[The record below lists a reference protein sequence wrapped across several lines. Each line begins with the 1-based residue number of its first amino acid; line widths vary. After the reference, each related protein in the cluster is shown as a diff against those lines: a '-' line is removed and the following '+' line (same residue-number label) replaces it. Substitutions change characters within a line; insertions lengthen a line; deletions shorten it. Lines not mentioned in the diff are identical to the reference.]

1 MEEILNIV
9 KEHKW
14 FCVIASMMI
23 VVVVSVLLFNQPS
36 QPADQ
41 TGLVAFSQDN
51 QASSVPEEVEESST
65 ESKTRDTEQEIQ
77 LVVVDVKGEV
87 ERPGLYTLK
96 FESRVNDAIVAAG
109 GFTAEANQKSVNL
122 AQKLADEEII
132 YVAHKDEDVSVI
144 TAPNSSVVATQTQ
157 EESQS
162 SLVNLNTATEA
173 DLQTISGI
181 GAKRAADII
190 AYREANGGFKS
201 VDDLN
206 NVSGIGDKTMESI
219 RPYVTV
225 D

>member
-1 MEEILNIV
+1 MDTIKTYIEML
-9 KEHKW
+9 KEYKW
-14 FCVIASMMI
+14 QIALPA
-23 VVVVSVLLFNQPS
+23 VAGLLMATFLIFS
-36 QPADQ
+36 QPAKSDQ
-41 TGLVAFSQDN
+41 TGLTDFPQTE
-51 QASSVPEEVEESST
+51 QTSSGQEQTEETSTEESEELS
-65 ESKTRDTEQEIQ
+65 Q
-77 LVVVDVKGEV
+77 LTVDVKGAV
-87 ERPGLYTLK
+87 EKPGLYTL
-96 FESRVNDAIVAAG
+96 EAGARVNDAVEAAG
-109 GFTAEANQKSVNL
+109 GLTSQADPKSINL
-122 AQKLADEEII
+122 AQKLSDEAVV
-132 YVAHKDEDVSVI
+132 YVASKDENI
-144 TAPNSSVVATQTQ
+144 SVVTSTATSSAMSS
-157 EESQS
+157 EEKST

>member
-1 MEEILNIV
+1 MDTIKTYIEML
-9 KEHKW
+9 KEYKW
-14 FCVIASMMI
+14 QIALPA
-23 VVVVSVLLFNQPS
+23 VAGLLMGTFLIFS
-36 QPADQ
+36 QPAKSDQ
-41 TGLVAFSQDN
+41 TGLIDFPQSEQTSN
-51 QASSVPEEVEESST
+51 SSELVEETSTEVSEESS
-65 ESKTRDTEQEIQ
+65 Q
-77 LVVVDVKGEV
+77 LVVDVKGAV
-87 ERPGLYTLK
+87 AKPGLYTLAADA
-96 FESRVNDAIVAAG
+96 RVNDAVEAAG
-109 GFTAEANQKSVNL
+109 GLTSQADPKSINL
-122 AQKLADEEII
+122 AQKLSDEAVV
-132 YVAHKDEDVSVI
+132 YVASKDENI
-144 TAPNSSVVATQTQ
+144 SVVTSTATSSAMSQ
-157 EESQS
+157 EEKNT

>member
-1 MEEILNIV
+1 MDTIKTYIEML
-9 KEHKW
+9 KEYKW
-14 FCVIASMMI
+14 QIALPAAAG
-23 VVVVSVLLFNQPS
+23 LLMATFLIFS
-36 QPADQ
+36 QPAKSDQ
-41 TGLVAFSQDN
+41 TGLTDFSQTE
-51 QASSVPEEVEESST
+51 QTSSSQEQTGETST
-65 ESKTRDTEQEIQ
+65 EASEEPTQ
-77 LVVVDVKGEV
+77 LVVDVKGAV
-87 ERPGLYTLK
+87 AKPGLYTL
-96 FESRVNDAIVAAG
+96 EADARVNDAVEAAG
-109 GFTAEANQKSVNL
+109 GLTSQADPKSINL
-122 AQKLADEEII
+122 AQKLSDEAVV
-132 YVAHKDEDVSVI
+132 YVASKDENI
-144 TAPNSSVVATQTQ
+144 SVVASTTASSAMSQ
-157 EESQS
+157 EEKST

>member
-1 MEEILNIV
+1 MDTIKTYIEML
-9 KEHKW
+9 KEYKW
-14 FCVIASMMI
+14 QIALPA
-23 VVVVSVLLFNQPS
+23 VAGLLMATFLIFS
-36 QPADQ
+36 RPAKSDQ
-41 TGLVAFSQDN
+41 TGLTDFPQTEQTSSSQE
-51 QASSVPEEVEESST
+51 QLEEVSTEESEEPS
-65 ESKTRDTEQEIQ
+65 Q
-77 LVVVDVKGEV
+77 LVVDVKGAV
-87 ERPGLYTLK
+87 AKPGLYTL
-96 FESRVNDAIVAAG
+96 EADARVNDAVEAAG
-109 GFTAEANQKSVNL
+109 GLTSQADPKSINL
-122 AQKLADEEII
+122 AQKLSDEAVV
-132 YVAHKDEDVSVI
+132 YVASKDENI
-144 TAPNSSVVATQTQ
+144 SVVASTTTSSAMSQ
-157 EESQS
+157 EEKTT

>member
-1 MEEILNIV
+1 METIKTYIEML
-9 KEHKW
+9 KEYKW
-14 FCVIASMMI
+14 QIALPA
-23 VVVVSVLLFNQPS
+23 VAGLLMATFLIFS
-36 QPADQ
+36 QPAKSDQ
-41 TGLVAFSQDN
+41 TGLTDFPQTEQTSSSQE
-51 QASSVPEEVEESST
+51 QTEETSTEESEESS
-65 ESKTRDTEQEIQ
+65 Q
-77 LVVVDVKGEV
+77 LVVDVKGAV
-87 ERPGLYTLK
+87 VKPGLYTL
-96 FESRVNDAIVAAG
+96 EADARVNDAVDAAG
-109 GFTAEANQKSVNL
+109 GLTSQADPKSINL
-122 AQKLADEEII
+122 AQKLSDEAVV
-132 YVAHKDEDVSVI
+132 YVASKDENI
-144 TAPNSSVVATQTQ
+144 SVVASTTTSSAMSQ
-157 EESQS
+157 EEKTT